1 MRALVVIPTYNEID
15 SLEPI
20 ATGVLGAYGGD
31 HTVELLVVDDG
42 SPDGTGALA
51 ERLAADDGR
60 VHVMHRT
67 AKAGLGKAYLAG
79 FGWGLDEGYDALC
92 EMDADGSHD
101 PQDLPRLLDALAGAD
116 VVIGSRYVPGGSVV
130 DWPAHRRALSTA
142 GNRYV
147 QAVTGLPVA
156 DATAGFRAYRRA
168 VIENIELATVRSDGY
183 AFQVEMALRAYRL
196 GFRLVEVPTVF
207 TERRHGSSK
216 ISRRIVVEA
225 LARVAQWGLTGPRGP
240 QPVHPRSVAAT
251 T

>member
-20 ATGVLGAYGGD
+20 ATGVLGADGGD
-31 HTVELLVVDDG
+31 HTVELLIVDDG